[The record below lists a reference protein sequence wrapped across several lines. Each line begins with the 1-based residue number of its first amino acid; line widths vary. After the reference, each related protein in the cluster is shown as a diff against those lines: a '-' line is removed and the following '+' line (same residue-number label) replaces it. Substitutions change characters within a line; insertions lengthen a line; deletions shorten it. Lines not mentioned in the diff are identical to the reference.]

1 MPCCRLADEP
11 VNLFRVFDGL
21 EEWSPQVVGAVN
33 EYDVK
38 IAAVDGDFPRHN
50 HEETDEFFLVLAG
63 TFTLHLDDRDVVLE
77 QGDAYT
83 VPRGVYHRPHAAP
96 GTQILMVEPRGTF
109 NTGDPSTGTT
119 GNRLI

>member
-1 MPCCRLADEP
+1 LADEP
-11 VNLFRVFDGL
+11 LNLFRVFDGL
-21 EEWSPQVVGAVN
+21 EEWAPQVVGAIN
-33 EYDVK
+33 DYDVK

-96 GTQILMVEPRGTF
+96 GTRILMVEPRGTF
-109 NTGDPSTGTT
+109 NTGDASTGTT
-119 GNRLI
+119 GNRLV